1 MSRKRSRGSLTRRRD
16 VKTQTLQVESRTEQL
31 VTVRDFIASAARAFG
46 FNDEEVGKI
55 ILAADEACTNVIK
68 HAYKFDPTK
77 TIHVAIES
85 NDNRF
90 EVIIRDSGF
99 HFNPNAFARP
109 DMKEY
114 LTHYRRGGLGVHLM
128 KTLMD
133 KVEYSDT
140 PEHVNEVR
148 LTKYLTR

>member
-1 MSRKRSRGSLTRRRD
+1 
-16 VKTQTLQVESRTEQL
+16 VKTQTIQVESRTEQL
-31 VTVRDFIASAARAFG
+31 VNVRDFIASAARAFG
-46 FNDEEVGKI
+46 FSDEEVGKI

-77 TIHVAIES
+77 VIHVVVES

-90 EVIIRDSGF
+90 DVVIRDSGT
-99 HFNPNAFARP
+99 HFNPEALTAP

-114 LTHYRRGGLGVHLM
+114 LSHYRRGGLGVHLM

-140 PEHVNEVR
+140 SGHVNEVR